1 MKHVTPPQAYIPGQT
16 ERHTEGAFDDIRQ
29 SALPGMTVEELAQCA
44 AFRHGLAWLDEGY
57 FWEAHEVLEPV
68 WMALPAGEARS
79 FVQGLIQLANALLK
93 EKMEKPKAAL
103 RLCTIVRE
111 HVPESGGSVMGV
123 DRAKVL
129 GQVQALE
136 GRSLRQTNAI
146 VEGGTR

>member
-1 MKHVTPPQAYIPGQT
+1 MKLVTPPQAYVPGQT
-16 ERHTEGAFDDIRQ
+16 ERHAEGAFDGIRQ
-29 SALPGMTVEELAQCA
+29 SALPGMTVDELAQSA
-44 AFRHGLAWLDEGY
+44 AFRHGLTWLDEGY

-111 HVPESGGSVMGV
+111 LVPEGGDLVVGV
-123 DRAKVL
+123 DQGKVL
-129 GQVQALE
+129 ADVKALE
-136 GRSLRQTNAI
+136 GRLHEQMKANSESGKL
-146 VEGGTR
+146 